1 MSYCGVDGYNKTL
14 TGEVAPTISGTA
26 SDFHHVHGVLWR
38 GHKTVYSSDSAGN
51 QVFNCLA
58 AVEYKGVQAQKD
70 KGGGE
75 MVFLSGSNA
84 KVSESKEG

>member
-38 GHKTVYSSDSAGN
+38 GYEAVSLSNSNGGQVMPTISAD
-51 QVFNCLA
+51 
-58 AVEYKGVQAQKD
+58 EYKMAQRQKD
-70 KGGGE
+70 NGGGYVLHRFE
-75 MVFLSGSNA
+75 EHKA
-84 KVSESKEG
+84 R